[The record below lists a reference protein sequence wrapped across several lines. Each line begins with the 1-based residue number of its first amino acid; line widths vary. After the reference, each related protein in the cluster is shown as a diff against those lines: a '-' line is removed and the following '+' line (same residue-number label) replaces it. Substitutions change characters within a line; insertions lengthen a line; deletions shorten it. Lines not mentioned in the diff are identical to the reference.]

1 MKNKGLAIKCIS
13 FLMAATCLLCGQAF
27 ALSEVPVS
35 QTNQNV
41 DGKQLLTKVF
51 EVDPSVDPE
60 SLKEDGIEIDGY
72 RYSLTSFTKDIIQ
85 KEDSI
90 DVSQEQTVALKSTK
104 EMDAYIEALKLL
116 PATVEYDQDGY
127 AGKLNLMTNTIEIS
141 ETGRSS
147 HSGTQKVTRTF
158 TCDYND
164 ESLVPSTVTVSGSTY
179 KRSSITWADGRYG
192 EDGTIPENYVAT
204 AVYTKGYS
212 YTTVDGYQAT
222 ATYSGEVEA
231 VNDEMVRYTLQYT
244 GEPIKNSP
252 LTTIG
257 HAFLWVLLAIV
268 VIAAAIAIY
277 TMVSKALANKKLKK
291 EEQNATES
299 EQEVKSE

>member
-60 SLKEDGIEIDGY
+60 SLKEDGIELDGY

-90 DVSQEQTVALKSTK
+90 DVSQEQTVALKSMK

-164 ESLVPSTVTVSGSTY
+164 DSLVP
-179 KRSSITWADGRYG
+179 DGRYG